1 MEEYQFLKGK
11 RAKREM
17 PKDLFESRGG
27 QNVRV
32 SLSRRAYLNTIS
44 QPSWQGTELEKF
56 RLSSPS
62 KAIFKT
68 RNQGIKESEN
78 RRIGEGG
85 TGSGERG
92 TGNAWE
98 SLKWGIFKT
107 GISLKAGILKME
119 NF

>member
-1 MEEYQFLKGK
+1 
-11 RAKREM
+11 M

-68 RNQGIKESEN
+68 RNQGIKESRN
-78 RRIGEGG
+78 QGIGESEKEERGA
-85 TGSGERG
+85 GSGERG
-92 TGNAWE
+92 TGNRE
-98 SLKWGIFKT
+98 RLGIFKI
-107 GISLKAGILKME
+107 GNL
-119 NF
+119 

>member
-1 MEEYQFLKGK
+1 MSFLGK

-44 QPSWQGTELEKF
+44 QPSWQGIELEKF

-62 KAIFKT
+62 KAIFKK
-68 RNQGIKESEN
+68 RNQGTGESEK
-78 RRIGEGG
+78 E
-85 TGSGERG
+85 ERG
-92 TGNAWE
+92 AGNGE
-98 SLKWGIFKT
+98 QGTPGNL
-107 GISLKAGILKME
+107 
-119 NF
+119 

>member
-1 MEEYQFLKGK
+1 
-11 RAKREM
+11 M
-17 PKDLFESRGG
+17 PKDLFESGGG

-32 SLSRRAYLNTIS
+32 SLSRRAHLNTIS
-44 QPSWQGTELEKF
+44 QPSWQGIELEKF

-68 RNQGIKESEN
+68 RNQ
-78 RRIGEGG
+78 RIGEGG
-85 TGSGERG
+85 TASGERG

-98 SLKWGIFKT
+98 SLKT

-119 NF
+119 NL

>member
-1 MEEYQFLKGK
+1 
-11 RAKREM
+11 M

-44 QPSWQGTELEKF
+44 QPSLQGIELEKF

-68 RNQGIKESEN
+68 RNQGINESEN
-78 RRIGEGG
+78 RRRG
-85 TGSGERG
+85 TGGGERG

-98 SLKWGIFKT
+98 SLK
-107 GISLKAGILKME
+107 
-119 NF
+119 

>member
-1 MEEYQFLKGK
+1 
-11 RAKREM
+11 M

-32 SLSRRAYLNTIS
+32 SLSRRAHLNTIS
-44 QPSWQGTELEKF
+44 QPSWQGIELEKF

-68 RNQGIKESEN
+68 RNQGIGESEKEE
-78 RRIGEGG
+78 RGA
-85 TGSGERG
+85 GSGERG

-98 SLKWGIFKT
+98 SLK
-107 GISLKAGILKME
+107 
-119 NF
+119 

>member
-1 MEEYQFLKGK
+1 
-11 RAKREM
+11 M

-32 SLSRRAYLNTIS
+32 SLPRRAYLNTIS

-62 KAIFKT
+62 KAIFKK
-68 RNQGIKESEN
+68 RNQGIGESEKEERGAGN
-78 RRIGEGG
+78 
-85 TGSGERG
+85 GERG

-98 SLKWGIFKT
+98 SLK
-107 GISLKAGILKME
+107 
-119 NF
+119 